1 MPSIITA
8 PDTAVDAG
16 NITSGAP
23 AYAGPANCKIR
34 NEEREIMK
42 FSIIYEAQM
51 ADPSPES
58 EVRCFNEIVDQ
69 VMLAEAVGF
78 DTVWCVEHTAM
89 LAYLAGRTKRIGIG
103 HGVVCLPPGM
113 NHPVKVA
120 ERIATL
126 DILSGGRVHFG
137 MGKGGTQQEAGTF
150 GYNLAELQPMIDESM
165 YLIPKIMT
173 QDEIEHDGKYIK
185 IPRRPIHPKP
195 LQKPHPPLYYACTRE
210 ATLELAGKRGIGA
223 LVLGFSGPEE
233 IARKNAVYRE
243 HFRNRDIK
251 DQVGV
256 VPTEHLAAFC
266 AACVLDDRERA
277 RRIGLRGQRF
287 FAEAI
292 GYWYQ
297 GGAKPSVE
305 DLSAEEQ
312 AAALER
318 DKQKTVAFLSEEKI
332 PIGDEHTSNYTV
344 AQDAYGNADD
354 CIRYV
359 TRLQEAGADEILFLL
374 QMGTIPHESILETI
388 RNIGEKV
395 IPHFRSK
402 AALAAE

>member
-1 MPSIITA
+1 
-8 PDTAVDAG
+8 
-16 NITSGAP
+16 
-23 AYAGPANCKIR
+23 
-34 NEEREIMK
+34 MK

-51 ADPSPES
+51 ADPSPKS
-58 EVRCFNEIVDQ
+58 EVRCFNEIVEQ
-69 VMLAEAVGF
+69 VMLAEEQGF
-78 DTVWCVEHTAM
+78 DNVWCVEHTALTQYAHMSAPETM

-103 HGVVCLPPGM
+103 HGVVCLPPAM

-173 QDEIEHDGKYIK
+173 QDEIEHDGQYIK

-243 HFRNRDIK
+243 NFRNRDPR

-266 AACVLDDRERA
+266 AACVLDDREEA

-292 GYWYQ
+292 AYWYQ
-297 GGAKPSVE
+297 PGSPPPSTD
-305 DLSAEEQ
+305 DLSAAEQ
-312 AAALER
+312 EAALER
-318 DKQKTVAFLSEEKI
+318 EKQQTVAYLSEEKI
-332 PIGDEHTSNYTV
+332 TVGDEHTSNYTV
-344 AQDAYGNADD
+344 AQDAYGNAED
-354 CIRYV
+354 CIRSV
-359 TRLQEAGADEILFLL
+359 TRLQEAGADEVLFLF
-374 QMGTIPHESILETI
+374 QMGTVPHNAILETI

-395 IPHFRSK
+395 IPHFREK
-402 AALAAE
+402 QAVAAE